1 MKSFTFRQCTLGLLE
16 KLFDIEQVE
25 SLPSLEDWLN
35 QSAPITDFERQLIDY
50 YQDTMRFNLQSWNE
64 QELALNFIG
73 PFLGILKFKSKKYN
87 LFSERL
93 LEETLTDVKGEAIF
107 LSGKPDG
114 IIASGFRDPET
125 PFFSFHE
132 HKPEAESSGD
142 PAAQVLAAMLVGQA
156 KNNDKRKPMYGCYII
171 GQNWYFL
178 ILQEQ
183 EYAISTPLA
192 ATGNEVLDI
201 FRIMKSLKTII
212 DESV

>member
-25 SLPSLEDWLN
+25 SLTSLTDWMN
-35 QSAPITDFERQLIDY
+35 MSAPITDFERQLIDY
-50 YQDTMRFNLQSWNE
+50 FQDTMRFNLQSWNE

-73 PFLGILKFKSKKYN
+73 PFFGILKFKSKKYN
-87 LFSERL
+87 LFSERPL
-93 LEETLTDVKGEAIF
+93 DEIIKSVTGEDIF
-107 LSGKPDG
+107 LNGKPDG
-114 IIASGFRDPET
+114 IIASGFRYPEK

-156 KNNDKRKPMYGCYII
+156 KNADEVTPMYGCYII

-178 ILQEQ
+178 VLEGKQ
-183 EYAISTPLA
+183 YAIATPLA
-192 ATGNEVLDI
+192 ATGIEIMDI
-201 FRIMKSLKTII
+201 FRIMKSLKAII
-212 DESV
+212 DVKN

>member
-16 KLFDIEQVE
+16 KMFDIEQVE
-25 SLPSLEDWLN
+25 TLPSLEEWLN
-35 QSAPITDFERQLIDY
+35 QAAPITDFERQLIDY

-73 PFLGILKFKSKKYN
+73 PFMGILKFKSKKYN
-87 LFSERL
+87 LFSERP
-93 LEETLTDVKGEAIF
+93 LEETLTDIKGEAVF
-107 LSGKPDG
+107 LSGRPDG

-156 KNNDKRKPMYGCYII
+156 KNNDKTKPMYGCYII

-178 ILQEQ
+178 ILQKQ

-192 ATGNEVLDI
+192 ATGKEILDI
-201 FRIMKSLKTII
+201 FRIMKALKTII
-212 DESV
+212 DKSV

>member
-25 SLPSLEDWLN
+25 SLPSLDGWMN

-73 PFLGILKFKSKKYN
+73 PFMGILKFKSKKYN
-87 LFSERL
+87 LFSERP
-93 LEETLTDVKGEAIF
+93 LEETLTDVKGEAVF

-142 PAAQVLAAMLVGQA
+142 PTAQVLAAMLVGQA
-156 KNNDKRKPMYGCYII
+156 KNNDKTKPMYGCYII

-178 ILQEQ
+178 ILQQ
-183 EYAISTPLA
+183 QQYAISTPLA
-192 ATGNEVLDI
+192 ATGNEILDI
-201 FRIMKSLKTII
+201 FRIMKALKTII
-212 DESV
+212 DKSV

>member
-25 SLPSLEDWLN
+25 SLQSLDGWMN
-35 QSAPITDFERQLIDY
+35 QSASITDFERQLIDY

-73 PFLGILKFKSKKYN
+73 PFMGILKFKSKKYN
-87 LFSERL
+87 LFSERP
-93 LEETLTDVKGEAIF
+93 LEETLIDVKGEEVF

-156 KNNDKRKPMYGCYII
+156 KNSDKTKPMYGCYII

-178 ILQEQ
+178 MLQQ
-183 EYAISTPLA
+183 QQYAISTPLA
-192 ATGNEVLDI
+192 ATGKEVLDI